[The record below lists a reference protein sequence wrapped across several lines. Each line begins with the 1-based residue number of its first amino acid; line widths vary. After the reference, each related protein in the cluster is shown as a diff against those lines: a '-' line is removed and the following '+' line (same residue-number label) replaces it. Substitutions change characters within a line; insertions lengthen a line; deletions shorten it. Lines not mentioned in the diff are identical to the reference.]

1 MYDGPADFVARTA
14 PLVEAAAAGGA
25 AVLVLVAEPRLT
37 ALRHAVETPSTDDD
51 VHGRRDVHGHGE
63 VGRNPGRII
72 SVWDDFVRAKDDR
85 RVFGIGE
92 PIWSARSRDELVEC
106 QIHEELLDTAF
117 ADAEHVEI
125 VCPYDVGTLSAEVI
139 SEACRAHGPGATAE
153 RNPFWKPLRPAP
165 EGAYLQSFDER
176 GVRDLRGLIA
186 GLAQH
191 VGLGSERTADLVL
204 AVNEIVTNSVRHGG
218 GAGTLRA
225 WIDGDAVVCE
235 VNDDGYL
242 DDPLVGRRRPRPDAM
257 GGRGLWLANQLCDLV
272 QVRNGV
278 EGCVVRVRVEG
289 CRVR

>member
-1 MYDGPADFVARTA
+1 MYKGPADFVARTH
-14 PLVEAAAAGGA
+14 PLVGNAAAEGA
-25 AVLVLVAEPRLT
+25 AVLVLVPEPGLT
-37 ALRHAVETPSTDDD
+37 ALREAVDGASSAVTFADMA
-51 VHGRRDVHGHGE
+51 R

-72 SVWDDFVRAKDDR
+72 SFWEDFVRANDQR

-92 PIWSARSRDELVEC
+92 PIWSARSRDELIEC
-106 QIHEELLDTAF
+106 QIHEELLDAAF

-125 VCPYDVGTLSAEVI
+125 VCPYDVAALSADVI
-139 SEACRAHGPGATAE
+139 SEACRTHGPSGATSD

-165 EGAYLQSFDER
+165 AGAYLQSFDER
-176 GVRDLRGLIA
+176 GVRDLRGVVA
-186 GLAQH
+186 DLAAQ
-191 VGLGSERTADLVL
+191 VGLGAERAGDLVL
-204 AVNEIVTNSVRHGG
+204 AVNEIITNSVRHGG

-225 WIDGDAVVCE
+225 WVDGDAVVCE

-242 DDPLVGRRRPRPDAM
+242 NDPLVGRRRPRPDAM

>member
-1 MYDGPADFVARTA
+1 MYDGPADFVARTLPIVQRA
-14 PLVEAAAAGGA
+14 RTDGA
-25 AVLVLVAEPRLT
+25 AVLVVVPEPRLT
-37 ALRHAVETPSTDDD
+37 ALRTAVGEATTDVTFTDMTT
-51 VHGRRDVHGHGE
+51 

-72 SVWDDFVRAKDDR
+72 SVWDDFVRGQAGG
-85 RVFGIGE
+85 RVVGIGE
-92 PIWSARSRDELVEC
+92 PIWSGRSRDELIEC

-117 ADAEHVEI
+117 AESEGVEI
-125 VCPYDVGTLSAEVI
+125 QCPYDVGSLSGDVI
-139 SEACRAHGPGATAE
+139 TEACRAHGPSASTSD

-186 GLAQH
+186 GLAEH
-191 VGLGSERTADLVL
+191 VGLGSERTARPRARRQRD
-204 AVNEIVTNSVRHGG
+204 RHEQ
-218 GAGTLRA
+218 RA
-225 WIDGDAVVCE
+225 PRW
-235 VNDDGYL
+235 
-242 DDPLVGRRRPRPDAM
+242 RRRDTSSLDRRRCGGLRSERRRLPARPAGRSPSTTPDAM

>member
-1 MYDGPADFVARTA
+1 MYDGPAEFVARTLPIVQRA
-14 PLVEAAAAGGA
+14 RTDGA
-25 AVLVLVAEPRLT
+25 AVLVVVPEPRLT
-37 ALRHAVETPSTDDD
+37 ALRTAVGDATTDVTFTDMTT
-51 VHGRRDVHGHGE
+51 

-72 SVWDDFVRAKDDR
+72 SVWDDFVRGQAGG
-85 RVFGIGE
+85 RVVGIGE
-92 PIWSARSRDELVEC
+92 PIWSGRSRDELVEC

-117 ADAEHVEI
+117 AESKGVEI
-125 VCPYDVGTLSAEVI
+125 QCPYDVGSLSGDVI
-139 SEACRAHGPGATAE
+139 TEACRAHGPSASTSD
-153 RNPFWKPLRPAP
+153 RNPFWKPLRAAP

-176 GVRDLRGLIA
+176 GVRGLRGLIA
-186 GLAQH
+186 GLAEH

-204 AVNEIVTNSVRHGG
+204 AVDEIVTNSVRHGG

-242 DDPLVGRRRPRPDAM
+242 QDPLVGRRRPTPDAM

>member
-1 MYDGPADFVARTA
+1 MYDGPADFVARTLPILQRA
-14 PLVEAAAAGGA
+14 DAEGA
-25 AVLVLVAEPRLT
+25 AVLVVVPEPRLT
-37 ALRHAVETPSTDDD
+37 ALRTAIGEATTDVTFTDMTT
-51 VHGRRDVHGHGE
+51 

-72 SVWDDFVRAKDDR
+72 SVWDDFVREQAGG
-85 RVFGIGE
+85 RVVGIGE
-92 PIWSARSRDELVEC
+92 PIWSERSRDELVEC

-117 ADAEHVEI
+117 ADSEGVKI
-125 VCPYDVGTLSAEVI
+125 LCPYDAGSLSGDVI
-139 SEACRAHGPGATAE
+139 TEACRAHGPSAAASD

-165 EGAYLQSFDER
+165 VGAYLQSFDER

-186 GLAQH
+186 GLAEH

-242 DDPLVGRRRPRPDAM
+242 RDPLVGRRRPRPDAM